1 MANQWYN
8 PWVRAGKPYRLCRPA
23 DALRRNVAAHGITVF
38 HYPNDD
44 HLMATA
50 PQDHTPYSISK
61 WPVGGT
67 GIDGVGR
74 ADDIMPRSS
83 SFAHRKENA
92 DIARRLIRDRDAKD
106 PRVMSIKY
114 LNWTDEN
121 GVCLNENWKSGVR
134 VTSPSSDRGHIHVS
148 FRSDMDNSTA
158 MDNYDPLGPQTDGVD
173 MDDVQSMKLDCV
185 FYMTRMM
192 FWKWFPSRQAFID
205 AGGPAA
211 VWDAFGGM
219 GDHYGSTAMF
229 ARDDAG
235 NLYVVENGV
244 SSPVQADTLDDV
256 AYVYGQRGVKMMK
269 PRDGK
274 ESAEWVKVTSG
285 AGQFWVRTG
294 WTADV
299 FGPSLILA
307 MGDLSNQI
315 EEIVVPETSQA
326 TVVAAL
332 DSPEGQAALIKAHNA
347 GEDS

>member
-8 PWVRAGKPYRLCRPA
+8 PWVRAGKPYRLCRPG
-23 DALRRNVAAHGITVF
+23 DALRGNIAAHGIIVY

-44 HLMATA
+44 HLLANN
-50 PQDHTPYSISK
+50 PQDHTPYSVTK
-61 WPVGGT
+61 WPVGGS

-74 ADDIMPRSS
+74 AIDVMPRSS
-83 SFAHRKENA
+83 SYEHRKENA
-92 DIARRLIRDRDAKD
+92 DIARRLIRDRDARD

-121 GVCLNENWKSGVR
+121 GTCRQENWKSGTR
-134 VTSPSSDRGHIHVS
+134 QTYPSSDAGHIHVS

-158 MDNYDPLGPQTDGVD
+158 MDNYDPLVEDSD
-173 MDDVQSMKLDCV
+173 MDANQSRMLECV
-185 FYMTRMM
+185 FYMCRMM
-192 FWKWFPSRQAFID
+192 FWKWYPNRQAFID

-219 GDHYGSTAMF
+219 GEGYDGTAMF

-235 NLYVVENGV
+235 NFYVVEAGI
-244 SSPVQADTLDDV
+244 SSPVTQDTLDDV
-256 AYVYGQRGVKMMK
+256 AHVLGQRGIKLTG
-269 PRDGK
+269 PRDSKNPGSEWITVSSGTGK
-274 ESAEWVKVTSG
+274 YP
-285 AGQFWVRTG
+285 VRVG
-294 WTADV
+294 WTAEV
-299 FGPSLILA
+299 FGQPISDAIA
-307 MGDLSNQI
+307 EVSEKID
-315 EEIVVPETSQA
+315 EIVIPETNQA